1 MFLFRRWRDRYI
13 DPVESGSGW
22 APHRDRHR
30 CEAVFFP
37 RRRFRLVLWKAIVC
51 QDRLGTLFRNT
62 QQNGVSHTNR
72 TLCTAP
78 SSQQAAE
85 RNTPQSGSHSRQR
98 RLATAACTP
107 SPPASI
113 RTTTPRRP
121 MLRLPAAVGL
131 QSLATTAT
139 PQRQRQRR
147 QRRRLRCKCSTAW
160 SESGRKMYALNFCPF
175 SADGQNVYRANT
187 PPAGRCRNNVAENLT
202 VSRQTTQK
210 EPGSLSVSQCL
221 GRIVVRRCARCRSM
235 QGMR

>member
-78 SSQQAAE
+78 SSQQAAG

-107 SPPASI
+107 SQPASI

-160 SESGRKMYALNFCPF
+160 SESGRKMYAILSLFCRWTECLP
-175 SADGQNVYRANT
+175 SQT
-187 PPAGRCRNNVAENLT
+187 PPAGRCLNNIAENLT
-202 VSRQTTQK
+202 VSRQKSQK